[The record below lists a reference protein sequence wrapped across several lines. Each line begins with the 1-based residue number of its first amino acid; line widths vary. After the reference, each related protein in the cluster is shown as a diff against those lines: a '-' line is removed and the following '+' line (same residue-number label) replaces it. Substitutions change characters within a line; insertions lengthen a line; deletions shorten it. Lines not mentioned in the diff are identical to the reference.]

1 MAETTL
7 DTIEELLAGA
17 MDDVDDPEVAYRIR
31 SARQLLAVVRKRH
44 DDLDEAIEEAVD
56 DRELTG
62 ALRDLG
68 YLE

>member
-1 MAETTL
+1 MAGTTL
-7 DTIEELLAGA
+7 DTIDELLAGA
-17 MDDVDDPEVAYRIR
+17 MDDVDDSEVAYGIR

-62 ALRDLG
+62 TLRDLG